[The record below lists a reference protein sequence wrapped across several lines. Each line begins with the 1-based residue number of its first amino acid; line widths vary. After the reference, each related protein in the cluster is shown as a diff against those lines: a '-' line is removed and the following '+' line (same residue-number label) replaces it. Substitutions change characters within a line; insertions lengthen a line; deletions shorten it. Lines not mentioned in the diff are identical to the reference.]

1 MGQLDRNQIIGIIFG
16 ISATVIWAGWP
27 VLSKIA
33 TNNQLQPYD
42 ITVLRFTIS
51 GLALLPLCIIRW
63 ARLRAIALKGVVLAI
78 GAGAPYVL
86 LGTSGL
92 AYAPTSHFSIIMP
105 TSMLLF
111 TTIGSVIWLGDKLT
125 LGRILGIGFIISG
138 VLFVGGNSLVN
149 LSMQDTFIGDL
160 MFLGCGFLWAIY
172 TLLAKYWK
180 INPWD
185 ATILVSMISACLY
198 LPFYIYSYGTQVFEV
213 ASDTLLIQGLYQG
226 LFASIGALYLYSK
239 AVSILGAAKGAI
251 FSVLLPPL
259 SLLLAS
265 FLLDEGLTWVELVGL
280 LIVCVGMLFAFEIF
294 RFPRALA
301 KSQTLSPH
309 QDN

>member
-1 MGQLDRNQIIGIIFG
+1 MGQLDRSQIIGILFG

-27 VLSKIA
+27 VLSKLA
-33 TNNQLQPYD
+33 TNNHLQPYD

-51 GLALLPLCIIRW
+51 GLALLPLCILRW
-63 ARLRAIALKGVVLAI
+63 AKLKAIAAKGVILAI

-92 AYAPTSHFSIIMP
+92 AYAPTAHFSIIMP

-111 TTIGSVIWLGDKLT
+111 TTIGSVIWLGDKLSI
-125 LGRILGIGFIISG
+125 GRIVGIGFIIAG
-138 VLFVGGNSLVN
+138 VLFVGGNSFAN
-149 LSMQDTFIGDL
+149 LSMQNTLIGDL
-160 MFLGCGFLWAIY
+160 MFLGCGLLWAVY

-185 ATILVSMISACLY
+185 ATVLVSMVSVCLY
-198 LPFYIYSYGTQVFEV
+198 LPFYLYQFGTQILET
-213 ASDTLLIQGLYQG
+213 DTQTLMVQGLYQG

-239 AVSILGAAKGAI
+239 AVSLLGAAKGAI

-259 SLLLAS
+259 SLLLGS
-265 FLLDEGLTWVELVGL
+265 FLLDEGLTWVEVGGLVL
-280 LIVCVGMLFAFEIF
+280 VCAGMLFAFEIF
-294 RFPRALA
+294 RLPKRFIKTP
-301 KSQTLSPH
+301 SLSSE
-309 QDN
+309 QDS

>member
-1 MGQLDRNQIIGIIFG
+1 MGQLDRHQIIGILFG

-33 TNNQLQPYD
+33 TNNNLQPYD
-42 ITVLRFTIS
+42 ITMLRFTIS
-51 GLALLPLCIIRW
+51 GMALLPLFIIRW
-63 ARLRAIALKGVVLAI
+63 SKLRAIALKGVVLAI

-86 LGTSGL
+86 LGISGL
-92 AYAPTSHFSIIMP
+92 AYAPTAHFSIIMP

-125 LGRILGIGFIISG
+125 FGRIVGIGFILSG
-138 VLFVGGNSLVN
+138 VVFVGGNSFAN
-149 LSMQDTFIGDL
+149 LSMGNALIGDL

-172 TLLAKYWK
+172 TLLARYWK

-185 ATILVSMISACLY
+185 ATVLVSMVSVCLY
-198 LPFYIYSYGTQVFEV
+198 LPFYLYNYGTQVFDIATE
-213 ASDTLLIQGLYQG
+213 TLLIQGLYQG
-226 LFASIGALYLYSK
+226 IFASIGALYLYSK

-265 FLLDEGLTWVELVGL
+265 FLLDEGMTWVEVTGLILV
-280 LIVCVGMLFAFEIF
+280 CAGMMFAFEIF
-294 RFPRALA
+294 RLPKRGINNKAASL
-301 KSQTLSPH
+301 K
-309 QDN
+309 D

>member
-1 MGQLDRNQIIGIIFG
+1 MGQLDRNQIIGILFG

-63 ARLRAIALKGVVLAI
+63 ARLKAIVFKGLILAM

-138 VLFVGGNSLVN
+138 VVFVGGNSLVN
-149 LSMQDTFIGDL
+149 LSLQDTLIGDL

-185 ATILVSMISACLY
+185 ATILVSMVSVCLY
-198 LPFYIYSYGTQVFEV
+198 LPFYIYSFGTQVFDV
-213 ASDTLLIQGLYQG
+213 ASDTLFIQGLYQG

-280 LIVCVGMLFAFEIF
+280 LIVCIGMMFAFEIF
-294 RFPRALA
+294 RFPKKAV
-301 KSQTLSPH
+301 KSHTLPLH
-309 QDN
+309 

>member
-1 MGQLDRNQIIGIIFG
+1 MGQLDRSQIIGILFG

-42 ITVLRFTIS
+42 ITMLRFTIS
-51 GLALLPLCIIRW
+51 GIALLPLCIFRW
-63 ARLRAIALKGVVLAI
+63 ARLKAIAGKGVLLAL

-125 LGRILGIGFIISG
+125 LGRIIGIGFIISG
-138 VLFVGGNSLVN
+138 VVFVGANSVAN
-149 LSMQDTFIGDL
+149 LSLQDTLIGDL

-185 ATILVSMISACLY
+185 ATILVSMVSICLY
-198 LPFYIYSYGTQVFEV
+198 LPFYLYNFGTQVFEV
-213 ASDTLLIQGLYQG
+213 ASQTLIIQGLYQG

-239 AVSILGAAKGAI
+239 AVSLLGAAKGAI

-265 FLLDEGLTWVELVGL
+265 FLLDEGLTWVELGGL
-280 LIVCVGMLFAFEIF
+280 VLVCAGMLFAFEIF
-294 RFPRALA
+294 RLPRCLV
-301 KSQTLSPH
+301 KTKRFSPH
-309 QDN
+309 QDG